1 LSKNQDA
8 RNCVSTKI
16 KEFCLRLLARR
27 EHSQKELLNKL
38 LVKGFGRDDI
48 LAVIEEL
55 ALQGWQSDS
64 RYAESYARHRIHKG
78 YGPIAVAYELRQNGV
93 DAVNLE
99 DIVQKTAGSWMD
111 LLEQVYTKK
120 YGHDLLMDRNEWAKR
135 SRFLM
140 QRGFSGTMISALFDH
155 LNIKLQG
162 ALQVPFQN
170 HLYHEKND

>member
-1 LSKNQDA
+1 MSKKQDA
-8 RNCVSTKI
+8 LDCDHLQI
-16 KEFCLRLLARR
+16 KESCLRLLACR
-27 EHSQKELLNKL
+27 EHSRKELLNKL
-38 LVKGFGRDDI
+38 LVKGFGKDEI
-48 LAVIEEL
+48 LPVIEEL

-64 RYAESYARHRIHKG
+64 RYAESYARHRIQKG

-99 DIVQKTAGSWMD
+99 EIVQKTAGSWMD

-120 YGHDLLMDRNEWAKR
+120 YGLGPLLDRNERAKR

-140 QRGFSGTMISALFDH
+140 QRGFSCAMINALFDH

-162 ALQVPFQN
+162 MFHAPFEN
-170 HLYHEKND
+170 NLYHEKND